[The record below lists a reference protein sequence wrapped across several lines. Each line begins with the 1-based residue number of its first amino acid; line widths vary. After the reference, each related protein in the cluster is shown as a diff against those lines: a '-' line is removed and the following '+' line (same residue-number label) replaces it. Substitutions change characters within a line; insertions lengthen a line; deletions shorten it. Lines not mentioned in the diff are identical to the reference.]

1 METHTLPYIKLIA
14 SGSLLYDLVLF
25 VDLEGWDG
33 VAGVRELQEGGDIYI
48 YTHTYMC
55 VYTHTHTHT
64 HIYIH
69 IADSR

>member
-33 VAGVRELQEGGDIYI
+33 VAGGRELQEGGDI
-48 YTHTYMC
+48 H
-55 VYTHTHTHT
+55 THTHTHT
-64 HIYIH
+64 HTYN
-69 IADSR
+69 